1 MVDPCCVLILT
12 LSHSVTSLWHFPN
25 LCTLEGKPR
34 SKGSCFPASPVILM
48 VCGSGCLWLS
58 NHTMTHEAFLRPWPW
73 SRLQWLY
80 KHCVSSSY
88 LNLTFS
94 IQRQKWNPRGN
105 CRHQQMVW
113 SFSAWRLKLSFW
125 DKQGVVLQSVPTDLP
140 VLLGTLQRTIWLT
153 LLLYALQE
161 DRDTGLCLVVLSAEH
176 PFGIATIRTLQCS
189 FCTLVFL
196 KVKGASYINSQIEP
210 GF

>member
-1 MVDPCCVLILT
+1 MFCFNLDIEPQRDLA
-12 LSHSVTSLWHFPN
+12 SDTSLISALWKANP
-25 LCTLEGKPR
+25 GA
-34 SKGSCFPASPVILM
+34 KGSCFPASPVFWWC
-48 VCGSGCLWLS
+48 VSRVVS
-58 NHTMTHEAFLRPWPW
+58 DSPNHTMTHEAFLRPWSW

-113 SFSAWRLKLSFW
+113 SFSVWRLKLYFW

-140 VLLGTLQRTIWLT
+140 VLLGTLQRTIWLA
-153 LLLYALQE
+153 LLLCALQE
-161 DRDTGLCLVVLSAEH
+161 DPIQAFALWSYLQSLLLVLPLLGLFSALSVHWCFWKWKVLA
-176 PFGIATIRTLQCS
+176 I
-189 FCTLVFL
+189 
-196 KVKGASYINSQIEP
+196 
-210 GF
+210 